1 VPVASS
7 PFLADVV
14 RLLTEHAAAFRDPLQ
29 VEGWSLRRALHAQL
43 SQLFRRAMLTPAAA
57 FIFLALS
64 ALDCERLRG
73 ELLRRVVFP
82 RLPLAS

>member
-1 VPVASS
+1 
-7 PFLADVV
+7 
-14 RLLTEHAAAFRDPLQ
+14 
-29 VEGWSLRRALHAQL
+29 
-43 SQLFRRAMLTPAAA
+43 MLTPAAA
-57 FIFLALS
+57 FIFIALS